1 MLLIVNYVFAFFTVT
16 VAGCL
21 QPVNWESCSKINE
34 WLIPDLVFAWKL
46 KTGEIVPYQTEKDY
60 LNKNKNVNERFDS
73 VESSS
78 QRISGK

>member
-1 MLLIVNYVFAFFTVT
+1 MQSIVSYVFAFFTVT

-34 WLIPDLVFAWKL
+34 WLIPEVVYAWKL

-60 LNKNKNVNERFDS
+60 LDS
-73 VESSS
+73 
-78 QRISGK
+78 ISK